1 MGKLGLH
8 FAGNVRDA
16 ALVELLPNSKHQ
28 RPRFLWTALFLLPAV
43 SLLLALGAVMA
54 VAGWRDLRTAR
65 AHLLAARSS
74 LVATAQNPD
83 ILRTSGGRGQ
93 ARREIDQAM
102 GQINAARHVV
112 GRSPAL
118 LVSRFLP
125 LAAQQRHGID
135 QLVDDSATGALAAR
149 HLLDEVDRLA
159 DQTKLKDGR
168 IPYAGM
174 GEFETAVRTAGE
186 QVRGLDR
193 SSFWLWG
200 PLGGARDRF
209 DRIASTSRIVC
220 SRPLTPSGRHAPSSV
235 PKATGATSSLCRTT
249 PRCATRGW
257 CSPMRSRG

>member
-1 MGKLGLH
+1 
-8 FAGNVRDA
+8 
-16 ALVELLPNSKHQ
+16 
-28 RPRFLWTALFLLPAV
+28 
-43 SLLLALGAVMA
+43 MA

-74 LVATAQNPD
+74 LLATAQNPD

-93 ARREIDQAM
+93 ARHEIDLAM
-102 GQINAARHVV
+102 GQISAARHVV
-112 GRSPAL
+112 GHSPAL

-174 GEFETAVRTAGE
+174 GEFETAVRAAGE
-186 QVRGLDR
+186 QVGGLNR

-209 DRIASTSRIVC
+209 DRIASDSSYRLLQAADALRASRSFLGANGDRRYFVALQNNAEMRDQGMVLSYAVARVSGGHLTFERHGGIHDLTLKQAIPRPAPAGTS
-220 SRPLTPSGRHAPSSV
+220 
-235 PKATGATSSLCRTT
+235 
-249 PRCATRGW
+249 
-257 CSPMRSRG
+257 